1 MKIINNNHKLCQ
13 IKKVGIILKPNC
25 PEIRTEYEIIKQH
38 FLTANIEVVLE
49 ENSAK
54 MISCIEYLSFSK
66 LCKECD
72 FLVSLGG
79 DGTLISVARRS
90 VKYDIAVLGIN
101 LGTLGFLT
109 DISFRNVKNFINS
122 LQKDIYKIDK
132 RMMIEASSNLNTFFA
147 FNDIV
152 ISKKSI
158 SSMIRIKAMI
168 DGKPFNSYYGDGVII
183 STPTGS
189 SAYNLSAGGPLVHP
203 MTEAFILT
211 PIAPHSL
218 TQRPLVLPA
227 SFEIEFTIVD
237 SFGAVVIVD
246 GQEIYQIEQN
256 ETIKIK
262 MSDKK
267 AKLIHREDRNYFEV
281 LSEKLQWGN

>member
-25 PEIRTEYEIIKQH
+25 PEIKTEYEIIKQH
-38 FLTANIEVVLE
+38 FLNAKIDVVLE

-54 MISCIEYLSFSK
+54 MISCIEYLSFSR

-90 VKYDIAVLGIN
+90 VKYEIAVLGIN

-122 LQKDIYKIDK
+122 LQKDVYKIDK

-227 SFEIEFTIVD
+227 SFEIEFTIID

>member
-25 PEIRTEYEIIKQH
+25 PEIKTEYEIIKQH
-38 FLTANIEVVLE
+38 FLNAKIDVILE

-54 MISCIEYLSFSK
+54 MISCIEYLSFSR

-122 LQKDIYKIDK
+122 LQKDVYKIDK

-227 SFEIEFTIVD
+227 SFEIEFTIID

>member
-25 PEIRTEYEIIKQH
+25 PEIKTEYEIIKQH
-38 FLTANIEVVLE
+38 FLNAKIDVVLE

-54 MISCIEYLSFSK
+54 MISCIEYLSFSR

-122 LQKDIYKIDK
+122 LQKDVYKIDK

-227 SFEIEFTIVD
+227 SFEIEFTIID

>member
-25 PEIRTEYEIIKQH
+25 PEIKTEYEIIKQH
-38 FLTANIEVVLE
+38 FLNAKIDVVLE

-54 MISCIEYLSFSK
+54 MISCIEYLSFSR

-90 VKYDIAVLGIN
+90 VKYEIAVLGIN

-122 LQKDIYKIDK
+122 LQKDVYKIDK

>member
-25 PEIRTEYEIIKQH
+25 PEIKTEYEIIKQH
-38 FLTANIEVVLE
+38 FINAKIDVVLE

-54 MISCIEYLSFSK
+54 MISCIEYLSFSR

-122 LQKDIYKIDK
+122 LQKDVYKIDK

-227 SFEIEFTIVD
+227 SFEIEFTIID

>member
-25 PEIRTEYEIIKQH
+25 PEIKTEYEIIKQH
-38 FLTANIEVVLE
+38 FINAKIDVVLE

-54 MISCIEYLSFSK
+54 MISCIEYLSFSR

-122 LQKDIYKIDK
+122 LQKDVYKIDK

-183 STPTGS
+183 STRTGS

>member
-25 PEIRTEYEIIKQH
+25 PEIKTEYEIIKQH
-38 FLTANIEVVLE
+38 FLNAKIDVVLE

-54 MISCIEYLSFSK
+54 MISCIEYLSFSR

-122 LQKDIYKIDK
+122 LQKDVYKIDK